1 MMSGADGYE
10 VLSTLRQNLDTV
22 LVPFI
27 FLTAKSTHEDIRQG
41 MNLGADDYLTKPFS
55 VHELLAAIAI
65 AARLAK
71 QEAASQAQQNSA
83 LWDSLTHL
91 PNKRYL
97 IEQLNRFIQQ
107 TPINTTSQYA
117 LLFVG
122 LDSFKEIND
131 AFGQQRSLAAN
142 SYSCLS
148 RLHQFP
154 TDTLKV
160 ERSFISQIEADGQNA
175 VIWSF
180 LVTEPVPI
188 HLPGIN
194 CVYGFLLLL
203 TF

>member
-1 MMSGADGYE
+1 M
-10 VLSTLRQNLDTV
+10 
-22 LVPFI
+22 
-27 FLTAKSTHEDIRQG
+27 
-41 MNLGADDYLTKPFS
+41 
-55 VHELLAAIAI
+55 AI